1 MPQPAPTK
9 LARAG
14 RILAAAAMCA
24 IGAGILAYSSAHNAE
39 KSDFISY
46 WAAGQQL
53 AHRLNPYDAVAI
65 ARIQHQAGYAGAQ
78 AFFMRNA
85 PWAFFLALPLG
96 FAGKT
101 LASFL
106 WSCAILISLAAS
118 VRLFWARIGA
128 YEDNLRLLSYIFAPA
143 VFCLLQQQIGI
154 FLLLGFVLFLYWLQ
168 TRPLLAGAA
177 LLLPALKPHLA
188 LPFWIALALWAV
200 TQRRWRVVGGLAI
213 AMAGSLALAF
223 VLDPA
228 CFQHY
233 SAMVRSADIQD
244 DFIPSLAQLLRLSI
258 HRQFAWLQLVPV
270 AMACVW
276 TPWYFRKH
284 SRDWEWTRHGSIVL
298 LVSVAAAPY
307 AWFAD
312 QSILLVAIMCGLAIS
327 GGNRRVV
334 LSFAVLTSIAF
345 AEMWFGVPPRSWGYI
360 WTTPVW
366 LLWYLYATREAASH
380 SIRAE
385 AASA

>member
-1 MPQPAPTK
+1 
-9 LARAG
+9 
-14 RILAAAAMCA
+14 MCA
-24 IGAGILAYSSAHNAE
+24 VGAGILAFSSAHNAE

-65 ARIQHQAGYAGAQ
+65 ARIQHQAGYGGEQ
-78 AFFMRNA
+78 AFFMRNP

-106 WSCAILISLAAS
+106 WSCAILVSLAAS
-118 VRLFWARIGA
+118 VRLFWARVA
-128 YEDNLRLLSYIFAPA
+128 TQDENLRLLSYVFAPA
-143 VFCLLQQQIGI
+143 VFCLLQQQIGV
-154 FLLLGFVLFLYWLQ
+154 FLLLGLVLFLYWLQ

-177 LLLPALKPHLA
+177 LLLPGLKPHLT
-188 LPFWIALALWAV
+188 LPFWIALLLWAV
-200 TQRRWRVVGGLAI
+200 TQRRWQVIGGLAI
-213 AMAGSLALAF
+213 AMAASLALAF
-223 VLDPA
+223 TLDPA

-258 HRQFAWLQLVPV
+258 HHESAWLQLVP
-270 AMACVW
+270 AALACVW
-276 TPWYFRKH
+276 TLWYFR
-284 SRDWEWTRHGSIVL
+284 RYRARWDWARHGSVVL
-298 LVSVAAAPY
+298 LVSVATAPY

-312 QSILLVAIMCGLAIS
+312 QSILLVAIMCSLAIA
-327 GGNRRVV
+327 GKHRRIVIA
-334 LSFAVLTSIAF
+334 FAVLTSIAF

-366 LLWYLYATREAASH
+366 LLWYLYATRYALARPIRDEAAT
-380 SIRAE
+380 A
-385 AASA
+385 

>member
-1 MPQPAPTK
+1 MSQPPPSK

-53 AHRLNPYDAVAI
+53 VHRLNPYDAVAI
-65 ARIQHQAGYAGAQ
+65 ARIQHQAGYGGEQ

-96 FAGKT
+96 FASKT

-118 VRLFWARIGA
+118 VRLFWARVTK
-128 YEDNLRLLSYIFAPA
+128 YDENLRLFSYIFAPA

-154 FLLLGFVLFLYWLQ
+154 FLLLGFVLFLYWVQ

-177 LLLPALKPHLA
+177 LLLPALKPHLTV
-188 LPFWIALALWAV
+188 PFWIALLLWAI
-200 TQRRWRVVGGLAI
+200 TQRWWRVLGGLVI
-213 AMAGSLALAF
+213 AMATSLALAF
-223 VLDPA
+223 ALDPA

-233 SAMVRSADIQD
+233 NAMMRSANIRD
-244 DFIPSLAQLLRLSI
+244 DFIPSVAQLLRLSI
-258 HRQFAWLQLVPV
+258 DHESAWLQLVPV
-270 AMACVW
+270 ALACVW
-276 TPWYFRKH
+276 TLWYFRKH
-284 SRDWEWTRHGSIVL
+284 SRDWDWAKHGSVVL

-307 AWFAD
+307 VWFAD
-312 QSILLVAIMCGLAIS
+312 QSILLVAIMCGFAIA
-327 GGNRRVV
+327 GGNRRIVIA
-334 LSFAVLTSIAF
+334 FAVLTSIAF
-345 AEMWFGVPPRSWGYI
+345 AELWFGVSPRSWGYI
-360 WTTPVW
+360 WTTPGW
-366 LLWYLYATREAASH
+366 LLWYLYATRNATVQPIPTEAAP
-380 SIRAE
+380 A
-385 AASA
+385 